1 MKPKFLLLFLFVT
14 FIAKA
19 QNNELLEEI
28 KKTKNAKFIEYVEKQ
43 ELVFNELES
52 YLTEIGQQEFNAKYD
67 SINSLKFD
75 NLLRLYQQMDSNT
88 SSLYTITK
96 KREIKELSI
105 DYIETRLEHIDYL
118 YAAFSAKRFVEKKDE
133 NDTSKD
139 SIIYEKTPVFE
150 KCAGSPNENMCTA
163 DYIRK
168 KLANNCNTPRLREIN
183 QSMLKTHTA
192 FVINKNGEI
201 VFPTISKSSG
211 FFEFDME
218 VIKVVAKKYKYD
230 KFIPAQQDGKVVK
243 CKYTLPV
250 AIQIEY

>member
-133 NDTSKD
+133 N
-139 SIIYEKTPVFE
+139 V
-150 KCAGSPNENMCTA
+150 
-163 DYIRK
+163 
-168 KLANNCNTPRLREIN
+168 
-183 QSMLKTHTA
+183 
-192 FVINKNGEI
+192 
-201 VFPTISKSSG
+201 
-211 FFEFDME
+211 
-218 VIKVVAKKYKYD
+218 
-230 KFIPAQQDGKVVK
+230 
-243 CKYTLPV
+243 
-250 AIQIEY
+250 